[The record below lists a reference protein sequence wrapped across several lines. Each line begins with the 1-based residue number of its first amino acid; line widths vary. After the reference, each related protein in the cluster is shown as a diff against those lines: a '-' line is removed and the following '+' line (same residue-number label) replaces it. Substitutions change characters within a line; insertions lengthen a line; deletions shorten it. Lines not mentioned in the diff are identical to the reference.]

1 MLAIKENRQYTIT
14 ESEVSSFQKEGYD
27 IYTEDGQLY
36 AYGFGKSVPYEKY
49 AKLMAQL
56 ESMQEEIIKLQEEII
71 DLKEKG
77 AIKESKKTKKKE

>member
-27 IYTEDGQLY
+27 IYTEDGQIY

-49 AKLMAQL
+49 AKLMAQV
-56 ESMQEEIIKLQEEII
+56 ESMQEEIITLQEEIKSM
-71 DLKEKG
+71 KEKE
-77 AIKESKKTKKKE
+77 ALNTKKTKKKE

>member
-27 IYTEDGQLY
+27 IYTEDGQIY

-49 AKLMAQL
+49 AKLMAQV
-56 ESMQEEIIKLQEEII
+56 ETMQEEIITLQEEIKSM
-71 DLKEKG
+71 KEKE
-77 AIKESKKTKKKE
+77 ALSTKKTKKKE